1 MERGCIG
8 RRYFDYVNF
17 NSTGFRPY
25 VTTLYA
31 VLLGS
36 IRKTVSRILV
46 LVVCMGYGVTLP
58 YLGAIQKKVCNGI
71 VAV

>member
-1 MERGCIG
+1 M

-58 YLGAIQKKVCNGI
+58 YLGAIQKKVRIKFGS
-71 VAV
+71 